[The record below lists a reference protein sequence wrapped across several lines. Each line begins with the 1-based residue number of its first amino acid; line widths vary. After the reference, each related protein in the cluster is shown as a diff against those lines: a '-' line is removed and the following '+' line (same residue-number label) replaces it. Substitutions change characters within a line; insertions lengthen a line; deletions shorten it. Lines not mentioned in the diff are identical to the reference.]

1 MCDAR
6 PTRDDALHS
15 QRLIQPATALA
26 LALAAALA
34 AASDAATPI
43 AAAAD
48 AAAADAAA
56 ALAAAA
62 HVLFNR
68 QDGLDD
74 ISRASP

>member
-15 QRLIQPATALA
+15 QRLIQPAAALA

-48 AAAADAAA
+48 AAAS
-56 ALAAAA
+56 LAAAA

-68 QDGLDD
+68 QDGHDD

>member
-15 QRLIQPATALA
+15 QRLIQPAAALA

-43 AAAAD
+43 AAAAH
-48 AAAADAAA
+48 AAA
-56 ALAAAA
+56 ALAATT

-68 QDGLDD
+68 QDGRDD
-74 ISRASP
+74 ISHESP

>member
-15 QRLIQPATALA
+15 QRLIQPAAALA

-34 AASDAATPI
+34 AASEAATPI
-43 AAAAD
+43 AAAAH
-48 AAAADAAA
+48 AAA
-56 ALAAAA
+56 ALAATA

-68 QDGLDD
+68 LYGRDD